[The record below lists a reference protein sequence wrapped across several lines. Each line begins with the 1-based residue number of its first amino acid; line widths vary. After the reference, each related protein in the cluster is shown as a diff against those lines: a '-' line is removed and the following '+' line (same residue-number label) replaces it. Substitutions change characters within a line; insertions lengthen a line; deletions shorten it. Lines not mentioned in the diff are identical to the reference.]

1 VINMSRKSG
10 IIILALIIVSLCI
23 PVIGIYAW
31 QAKQSQLVEPDV
43 ESALSFIISSPT
55 FSFDGVTSSVKI
67 LKVTQAMTFAP
78 PAFKIV
84 EAEFDCTYEGY
95 GDRSGSYLTEVVTH
109 HNAILHVTEGKV
121 TIMTIDGVWDEV
133 NQKKL

>member
-1 VINMSRKSG
+1 MSRKSG

-31 QAKQSQLVEPDV
+31 QAKQSPLVEPDV

-67 LKVTQAMTFAP
+67 LMVTQAMT
-78 PAFKIV
+78 FKIV